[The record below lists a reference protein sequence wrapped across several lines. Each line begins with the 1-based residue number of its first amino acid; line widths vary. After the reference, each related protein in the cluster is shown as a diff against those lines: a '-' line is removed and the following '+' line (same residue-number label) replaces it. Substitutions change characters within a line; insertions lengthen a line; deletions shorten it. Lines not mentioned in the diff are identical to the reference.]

1 MSKHT
6 SHTGSAHIVV
16 IICLVLALITAL
28 GWIFYQNFIHK
39 ETPQKD
45 HEVTIVTRQSAPSN
59 KQNATANYTYVD
71 YRKDGKDGTGVK
83 IASAQDV
90 DTLTNASQKLKA
102 YLKQLVSE
110 YGFTVDRVYGDYA
123 AAYAPGHYA
132 IWGPKNG
139 DGEMTEVAGTQQ
151 LGMKCSDLTAAKVPS
166 ALVDSKCYAF
176 DSSGSDAQAYTINPY
191 PSR

>member
-90 DTLTNASQKLKA
+90 DTLTNASQ
-102 YLKQLVSE
+102 
-110 YGFTVDRVYGDYA
+110 
-123 AAYAPGHYA
+123 
-132 IWGPKNG
+132 N
-139 DGEMTEVAGTQQ
+139 
-151 LGMKCSDLTAAKVPS
+151 
-166 ALVDSKCYAF
+166 
-176 DSSGSDAQAYTINPY
+176 
-191 PSR
+191 SRPILNSL